1 MAFHVEFYRY
11 SMEFHGTP
19 WKSMELHGIPWNSME
34 LHEYSME
41 LHGYFDPWI
50 LRISH
55 ELTDET
61 SFGVGNKYVHL
72 NWSLNFSGQE
82 NLFFLSF
89 FVFFFIILLF
99 YYFKRCCDNPF
110 YGRKKLELLFA
121 SFWSLIRNEPIYI
134 NALKTLEGFRRGTTQ
149 ICLESE
155 DMGRGLRKSSKVIR
169 GDHFREVTLKG
180 GITLFSPK
188 SSPVPRAI
196 NNDRALIKSCEQ
208 IEPSFAFLSDE
219 EIKKRR
225 LCLNK
230 VKPFKPS
237 HLMIKLLD

>member
-1 MAFHVEFYRY
+1 M
-11 SMEFHGTP
+11 
-19 WKSMELHGIPWNSME
+19 
-34 LHEYSME
+34 
-41 LHGYFDPWI
+41 
-50 LRISH
+50 IS
-55 ELTDET
+55 
-61 SFGVGNKYVHL
+61 K
-72 NWSLNFSGQE
+72 
-82 NLFFLSF
+82 LFRPRK
-89 FVFFFIILLF
+89 FVFPLFLCFFLLF

-110 YGRKKLELLFA
+110 YGRKKLELVFA

-134 NALKTLEGFRRGTTQ
+134 NVVVIRKAISYLGPAHYLSHWGRGGGGTEDFSGDQLIFRRTKGGISRNWEPRKGESLKTLEGFRRGTTQ

-188 SSPVPRAI
+188 SSPVPQAI

-230 VKPFKPS
+230 VKPFKS
-237 HLMIKLLD
+237 SQLMIKLLD

>member
-1 MAFHVEFYRY
+1 MAFHVELYRY

-82 NLFFLSF
+82 NLFFLYF
-89 FVFFFIILLF
+89 FVFFLLF

-134 NALKTLEGFRRGTTQ
+134 NVVVIRKAISYLGTTHYLSHWGRGGGTEDFSGDHLIFRRT
-149 ICLESE
+149 
-155 DMGRGLRKSSKVIR
+155 
-169 GDHFREVTLKG
+169 KG
-180 GITLFSPK
+180 GIS
-188 SSPVPRAI
+188 R
-196 NNDRALIKSCEQ
+196 NW
-208 IEPSFAFLSDE
+208 EPERGNRWKLWKGSEGGPLKFAW
-219 EIKKRR
+219 
-225 LCLNK
+225 K
-230 VKPFKPS
+230 VKTWGGDCES
-237 HLMIKLLD
+237 HQKLLGGITSVK

>member
-134 NALKTLEGFRRGTTQ
+134 NVVVIRKAISYLGTAHY
-149 ICLESE
+149 LSHW
-155 DMGRGLRKSSKVIR
+155 GRGGGRRILAGINWFLEEQKGESV
-169 GDHFREVTLKG
+169 VTESPKG
-180 GITLFSPK
+180 GIAENFGRVQKGNHSNLLGK
-188 SSPVPRAI
+188 WRHGEGIAKV
-196 NNDRALIKSCEQ
+196 IKSY
-208 IEPSFAFLSDE
+208 
-219 EIKKRR
+219 
-225 LCLNK
+225 
-230 VKPFKPS
+230 
-237 HLMIKLLD
+237 